1 MKIKRDRYLERLVA
15 LKHNGLVK
23 VITGIRRCG
32 TGSCRRWQT
41 KTESCMWGSCL
52 SFWMSRYYWEA
63 DRMTPWDDAKLYK
76 TYKLT
81 REEIAFTEL
90 MIKPMA

>member
-32 TGSCRRWQT
+32 KSFLLFNLFREHLRTCNVDSAHIIEIKLDDERQKALRNPTISATVVSRCGCIRCRLRN
-41 KTESCMWGSCL
+41 L
-52 SFWMSRYYWEA
+52 S
-63 DRMTPWDDAKLYK
+63 P
-76 TYKLT
+76 
-81 REEIAFTEL
+81 
-90 MIKPMA
+90 